1 MAKDRYN
8 YEARTKWTKGKRMK
22 LMVKGQPDLEVST
35 PPEFGGPEGF
45 LSPGDLFVASACT
58 CYMTAF
64 FTVAEGARLNYED
77 FTCRAEGTLE
87 ELERKGF
94 QFTKIDLYPE
104 LTIGDEEE
112 EEWAQRVLEMSKKN
126 CLITN
131 SVTSEVTLNPTIHVK
146 GK

>member
-87 ELERKGF
+87 ELGERNF
-94 QFTKIDLYPE
+94 
-104 LTIGDEEE
+104 
-112 EEWAQRVLEMSKKN
+112 
-126 CLITN
+126 N
-131 SVTSEVTLNPTIHVK
+131 SLR
-146 GK
+146 